1 MIDYSEEVG
10 KTLQKYLEIAMTLN
24 SFPLNKTF
32 TVSQLAE
39 KAGVHYMTA
48 KKALLFFIKTMPQVP
63 NFKLVK
69 KDKRIYWVRK

>member
-24 SFPLNKTF
+24 SFPLHETF

-39 KAGVHYMTA
+39 RAGVHYSTA
-48 KKALLFFIKTMPQVP
+48 KKALLFFIQTLPHVP

-69 KDKRIYWVRK
+69 KGKRIYWVRK